1 MFSQR
6 SRYAHAATFETTD
19 LAGRRVRA
27 VVVPSPPREL
37 AIGRHVRREGERLD
51 LLANLYLKDPTGYWR
66 IAALNGAVLPDSLA
80 GVDILFIPAS
90 GRAPMI

>member
-19 LAGRRVRA
+19 LSGRRVRA
-27 VVVPSPPREL
+27 VVIPDPPREM
-37 AIGRHVRREGERLD
+37 AVGRHIRREGERLD
-51 LLANLYLKDPTGYWR
+51 LLANLYMQDPTGYWR
-66 IAALNGAVLPDSLA
+66 IAALNGAVLPDALA
-80 GVDILFIPAS
+80 QTDLLMIPPP